1 MDILKVD
8 NFSLA
13 FKREKS
19 WHTVLHNVTFALK
32 KGETLGIVG
41 ESGSGKSVMALSIMK
56 LLSATQSRV
65 NEGNIHYFDTESSR
79 EISILPL
86 KEKELRK
93 IREENCYDFSRTYD
107 LLEPVIK
114 MWLSN
119 S

>member
-41 ESGSGKSVMALSIMK
+41 NQAPEIGYGSLIMK
-56 LLSATQSRV
+56 LLSATQSRERREYPV
-65 NEGNIHYFDTESSR
+65 FDTESSR
-79 EISILPL
+79 NFNTP
-86 KEKELRK
+86 
-93 IREENCYDFSRTYD
+93 
-107 LLEPVIK
+107 IK
-114 MWLSN
+114 KKS
-119 S
+119 